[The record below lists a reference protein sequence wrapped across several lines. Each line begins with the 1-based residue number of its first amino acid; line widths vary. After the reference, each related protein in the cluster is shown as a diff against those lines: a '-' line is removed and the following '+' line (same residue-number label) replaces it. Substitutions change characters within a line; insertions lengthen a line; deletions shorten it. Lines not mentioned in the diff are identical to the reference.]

1 MVALRC
7 GGCWRTKT
15 QQCSPHKRRTS
26 NFLSFE
32 NLSNWLKTFFSRSRT
47 HSVAILCGFHC
58 ADYAAIP
65 ALATGVWNCV
75 YLPKHVRKAP
85 GADAGPSPQ
94 CVHVLGPRRRYVL
107 WTTLNHVTKPLLLYP
122 EPRSVVFV
130 PEWEFSSLACRILS
144 PHTFSSIEFLSL
156 SWSSPIGY

>member
-32 NLSNWLKTFFSRSRT
+32 NLSNWLKRFFQDREL
-47 HSVAILCGFHC
+47 ILLLSCVGSTVPTMLPSH
-58 ADYAAIP
+58 

-156 SWSSPIGY
+156 SWSSLIGY